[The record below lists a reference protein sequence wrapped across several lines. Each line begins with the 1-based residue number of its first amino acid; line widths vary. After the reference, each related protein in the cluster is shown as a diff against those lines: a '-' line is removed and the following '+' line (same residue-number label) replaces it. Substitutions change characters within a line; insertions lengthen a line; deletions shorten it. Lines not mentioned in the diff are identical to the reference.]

1 MALISKRI
9 HQRVLDKKRKLEGS
23 RPLPSS
29 LVARLRRQMMI
40 EYTYNSNAIEGNTLT
55 LRETQLV
62 IEEGVTVGEKSL
74 TEILEA
80 KNHPE
85 AIEFI
90 ERLVDAK
97 SELTEDVIL
106 QLHRLIMSS
115 ITEDAGHYRAMG
127 VRITGAAFMPP
138 PSSEVKRRMD
148 ELLRWL
154 RENPDELTPI
164 ELAAIFHHRF
174 VQIHPFS
181 QGNGRTA
188 RLLMNAL
195 LMKYG
200 YPFIAIVPKLDRP
213 KYLKTLMEA
222 DLGNISNFVNFTARC
237 VERAL
242 DMYLDALE
250 EPEILTLAEASQI
263 TPYSQEYLSLIARK
277 GLLGAYKQ
285 GRRWVV
291 SRRELDRYLAS
302 VRKGQAH
309 KNVDRLEKERRRL
322 TSNNSSIPTPP
333 Q

>member
-1 MALISKRI
+1 MALINKKI
-9 HQRVLDKKRKLEGS
+9 HQRVLDKKRKLEGL

-29 LVARLRRQMMI
+29 LVARLKKQMMI

-55 LRETQLV
+55 LRETQLI
-62 IEEGVTVGEKSL
+62 IEEGITVGGKSI
-74 TEILEA
+74 TETLEA

-85 AIEFI
+85 AIEFV

-97 SELTEDVIL
+97 SELTEEVIL
-106 QLHRLIMSS
+106 QLHKLMMSN
-115 ITEDAGHYRAMG
+115 ITEDAGHYRTMG
-127 VRITGAAFMPP
+127 VGITGATFMPP
-138 PSSEVKRRMD
+138 PSSEVKPRMD
-148 ELLRWL
+148 ELLKWS
-154 RENPDELTPI
+154 REDPDELTPM
-164 ELAAIFHHRF
+164 ELAAVFHHRF

-195 LMKYG
+195 LMKDG
-200 YPFIAIVPKLDRP
+200 YPFIAIVPKLDRL

-222 DLGNISNFVNFTARC
+222 DLGNTSSFVNFMARC

-242 DMYLDALE
+242 DMYLDTLE
-250 EPEILTLAEASQI
+250 EPEILTLSEASQI
-263 TPYSQEYLSLIARK
+263 MPYSQEYLSLIARK

-309 KNVDRLEKERRRL
+309 KNVDMLVRKSARD
-322 TSNNSSIPTPP
+322 
-333 Q
+333 

>member
-1 MALISKRI
+1 MALINKKI
-9 HQRVLDKKRKLEGS
+9 HQRVLDKKRKLEGL

-29 LVARLRRQMMI
+29 LVARLKKQMMI

-62 IEEGVTVGEKSL
+62 IDEGITVGGKSI
-74 TEILEA
+74 TETLEA

-85 AIEFI
+85 AIEFV

-106 QLHRLIMSS
+106 QLHKLIMSN
-115 ITEDAGHYRAMG
+115 ITEDAGHYRTMG
-127 VRITGAAFMPP
+127 VKITGATFMPP
-138 PSSEVKRRMD
+138 PSSEVKPRMD
-148 ELLRWL
+148 ELLKWL

-164 ELAAIFHHRF
+164 ELAAVFHHRF

-195 LMKYG
+195 LMKDG

-213 KYLKTLMEA
+213 KYLKTLTEA
-222 DLGNISNFVNFTARC
+222 DLGNTSSFINFIARC

-277 GLLGAYKQ
+277 GLLGAYKE

-291 SRRELDRYLAS
+291 SGQELDRYLATI
-302 VRKGQAH
+302 RKRQAH
-309 KNVDRLEKERRRL
+309 KNVDMLVRK
-322 TSNNSSIPTPP
+322 NAKD
-333 Q
+333 

>member
-1 MALISKRI
+1 MALINKKI
-9 HQRVLDKKRKLEGS
+9 HQRVLDKKRTLEGL

-29 LVARLRRQMMI
+29 LVARLKKQMMI

-62 IEEGVTVGEKSL
+62 IEEGITVGGKSI
-74 TEILEA
+74 TETLEA

-106 QLHRLIMSS
+106 QLHRLIMSN
-115 ITEDAGHYRAMG
+115 ITEDAGHYRTMG
-127 VRITGAAFMPP
+127 VRITGATFMPP
-138 PSSEVKRRMD
+138 PSSEVKPRMD
-148 ELLRWL
+148 ELLKWL

-164 ELAAIFHHRF
+164 ELAAVFHHRF

-181 QGNGRTA
+181 QGNGRAA

-195 LMKYG
+195 LMKDG
-200 YPFIAIVPKLDRP
+200 YPFIAIIPKLDRP

-222 DLGNISNFVNFTARC
+222 DLGNTSSFVNFIARC
-237 VERAL
+237 VDRAL

-285 GRRWVV
+285 GRKWVV

-302 VRKGQAH
+302 VRKGRAH
-309 KNVDRLEKERRRL
+309 KNVNVLVGER
-322 TSNNSSIPTPP
+322 TKD
-333 Q
+333 

>member
-1 MALISKRI
+1 MALINKRI
-9 HQRVLDKKRKLEGS
+9 HQRVLDKKRKLEGL

-29 LVARLRRQMMI
+29 LVARLKKQMMI

-62 IEEGVTVGEKSL
+62 IEEGITVGGKSI
-74 TEILEA
+74 TETLEA

-85 AIEFI
+85 AIEFS

-106 QLHRLIMSS
+106 QLHRLIMSN
-115 ITEDAGHYRAMG
+115 ITEDAGHYRTMG
-127 VRITGAAFMPP
+127 VRITGATFMPP
-138 PSSEVKRRMD
+138 PSSEVKPRID
-148 ELLRWL
+148 ELLKWL

-164 ELAAIFHHRF
+164 ELAAVFHNRF

-181 QGNGRTA
+181 EGNGRTA

-195 LMKYG
+195 LMKDG
-200 YPFIAIVPKLDRP
+200 YPFIAIVPKLDCP

-222 DLGNISNFVNFTARC
+222 DLGNTSSFVNFIARC

-250 EPEILTLAEASQI
+250 EPKILTLAEASQI

-285 GRRWVV
+285 GRKWVV

-302 VRKGQAH
+302 VGKGRAH
-309 KNVDRLEKERRRL
+309 KNVNVLVRE
-322 TSNNSSIPTPP
+322 SSKY
-333 Q
+333 

>member
-1 MALISKRI
+1 MALINKKI
-9 HQRVLDKKRKLEGS
+9 HQRLLDKKRKLEGL

-29 LVARLRRQMMI
+29 LVARLKKQMMI

-55 LRETQLV
+55 LRETQLI
-62 IEEGVTVGEKSL
+62 IEEGITVDGKSI
-74 TEILEA
+74 TETLEA

-90 ERLVDAK
+90 EKLVNAK

-106 QLHRLIMSS
+106 QLHRLIMTN
-115 ITEDAGHYRAMG
+115 ITEDAGHYRTMG
-127 VRITGAAFMPP
+127 VRITGATFMPP
-138 PSSEVKRRMD
+138 PSSEVKPKID
-148 ELLRWL
+148 ELLKWL

-164 ELAAIFHHRF
+164 ELAAVFHHRF

-195 LMKYG
+195 LMKDG

-222 DLGNISNFVNFTARC
+222 DLGNTSSFVNFIARC
-237 VERAL
+237 AERAL

-285 GRRWVV
+285 GRKWVV
-291 SRRELDRYLAS
+291 SKRELDRYLAS
-302 VRKGQAH
+302 VKKRANAKKCG
-309 KNVDRLEKERRRL
+309 
-322 TSNNSSIPTPP
+322 
-333 Q
+333 